1 MRPPMLKY
9 PRTQHLQ
16 GSRLQAGDQDLSQV
30 PFKDIRGLPLVVEE
44 KMDGAN
50 CGLSFDTDGQ
60 LLLQSRGHYLDGGPR
75 ERHFALL
82 KQWAQAHASPL
93 QTVLQSR
100 YILYGEWMF
109 AKHTCFYDALPHY
122 FLEFDVYDREQDLFL
137 STTAR
142 ARLLQGLPIV
152 PVKVLLSG
160 PTRHMKDIL
169 RCLGPCHFKTPGWRD
184 NLRRIAQTEGCEPS
198 QVMSQTDQDDSM
210 EGLYIKIEDEKQVL
224 LRLKYVRASFLN
236 AIMDS
241 DSHWLSRRIIPNQLQ
256 PQTDL
261 WAPDPLYGGPS

>member
-1 MRPPMLKY
+1 MLKY

-75 ERHFALL
+75 EKHFALL
-82 KQWAQAHASPL
+82 KQWAQAHASSL
-93 QTVLQSR
+93 QDVLRSR
-100 YILYGEWMF
+100 YVLYGEWMF

-137 STTAR
+137 STPAR
-142 ARLLQGLPIV
+142 ARLLQGLPVV

-160 PTRHMKDIL
+160 PARHMKDIL

-184 NLRRIAQTEGCEPS
+184 NLRRIAQHEGCDPS
-198 QVMSQTDQDDSM
+198 QVMSQTDQVDDM
-210 EGLYIKIEDEKQVL
+210 EGLYIKVEDEDRVL
-224 LRLKYVRASFLN
+224 SRLKYVRASFLS

-241 DSHWLSRRIIPNQLQ
+241 DGHWLSRRIIPNQLQ
-256 PQTDL
+256 PEADL
-261 WAPDPLYGGPS
+261 WAPQALYGGRS